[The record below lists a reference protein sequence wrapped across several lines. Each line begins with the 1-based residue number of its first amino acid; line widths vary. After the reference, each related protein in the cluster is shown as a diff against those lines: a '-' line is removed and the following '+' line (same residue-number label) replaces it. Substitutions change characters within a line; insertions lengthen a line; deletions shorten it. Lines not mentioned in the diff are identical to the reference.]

1 MGSWTYG
8 YDPNG
13 NLTSQTGDNGSRI
26 IFSYDAIKRITLY
39 VVWGPTWPPSDRKPS
54 KTDGEWLIYRHMGR
68 LEMILKKRHS

>member
-39 VVWGPTWPPSDRKPS
+39 VVWGPTWPPVTASHRKLMVS
-54 KTDGEWLIYRHMGR
+54 G
-68 LEMILKKRHS
+68 